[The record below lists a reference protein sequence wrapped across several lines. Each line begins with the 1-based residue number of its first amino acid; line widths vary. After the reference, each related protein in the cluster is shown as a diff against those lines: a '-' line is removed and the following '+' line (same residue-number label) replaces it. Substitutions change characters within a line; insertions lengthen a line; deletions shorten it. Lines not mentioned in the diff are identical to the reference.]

1 MMTDS
6 KNYHGTT
13 ADKTPAVA
21 ARLDQI
27 HGPRRWRSH
36 GPPLDE
42 LVATILSQ
50 HTSDTNT
57 ARAFASLRS
66 TFNDWDEVRT
76 APVDRVEQAIRVGGL
91 AAIKARRIKG
101 ILSGVFAEHGRTN
114 IDHLQQM
121 PLDQARR
128 WLVTL
133 HGVGPKTAA
142 CVLLFSLGKPALPV
156 DTHVHRVAR
165 RIGLIGPNVS
175 ADAAH
180 AILETGLGADR
191 DRIYAFHMNTIAH
204 GRMICKAR
212 LPRCE
217 QCGLV
222 DLCDYGQARFSDA

>member
-1 MMTDS
+1 MTGS
-6 KNYHGTT
+6 HNQH
-13 ADKTPAVA
+13 ARAEDKLLRVA
-21 ARLDQI
+21 ERLDQLY
-27 HGPRRWRSH
+27 GPRRWRSH

-50 HTSDTNT
+50 HTSDANT
-57 ARAFASLRS
+57 ARAFASLKS
-66 TFNDWDEVRT
+66 TFNGWDEVRT
-76 APVDRVEQAIRVGGL
+76 APVDSIEHAIRVGGL
-91 AAIKARRIKG
+91 AAIKAPRIKG
-101 ILSGVFAEHGRTN
+101 ILNDVFAEHGQTN

-121 PLDQARR
+121 PLDEARR

-165 RIGLIGPNVS
+165 RIGLIGPKVS

-204 GRMICKAR
+204 GRMVCKAR
-212 LPRCE
+212 FPRCE

-222 DLCDYGQARFSDA
+222 DLCDYGRARLSDD